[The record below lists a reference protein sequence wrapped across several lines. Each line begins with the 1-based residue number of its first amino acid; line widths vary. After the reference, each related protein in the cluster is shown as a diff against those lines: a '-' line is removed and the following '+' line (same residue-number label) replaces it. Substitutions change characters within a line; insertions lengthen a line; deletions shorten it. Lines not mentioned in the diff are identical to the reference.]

1 MQAEAA
7 SKFAAKNGPANIS
20 VFKNLWTKNADSK
33 IFELMNLE
41 EAAQGLTGEELN
53 KAKKEMELL
62 IGPKKSEKAKKLYK
76 KYRNIKM
83 LTENGEL

>member
-1 MQAEAA
+1 M
-7 SKFAAKNGPANIS
+7 
-20 VFKNLWTKNADSK
+20 FKNLWTKNADSK